1 MFQAI
6 ARSYR
11 RHVLRD
17 TYPLYVTGLIVVAI
31 ACFAVLTAP
40 GNFLN
45 TYGDMGLIEQ
55 VHAPTWGCLE
65 YTANCEKGLGK

>member
-1 MFQAI
+1 MIAAV

-17 TYPLYVTGLIVVAI
+17 TYRLYVTGLIAI
-31 ACFAVLTAP
+31 AIMCLCVYSAP

-45 TYGDMGLIEQ
+45 AYGDMELFEQ
-55 VHAPTWGCLE
+55 FQHPAGCLE
-65 YTANCEKGLGK
+65 YTADCEIEAVSG